1 MKNLVFL
8 WVIGVVIVA
17 LAGCAVNTKLIE
29 RERVDQEISSM
40 DNQGYLFGTPP
51 PAASRKATREYFE
64 LQVELPP
71 PIEKESRVPK
81 EEVEEMEVAPIYTA
95 PEISELEEV
104 FVPEVEK
111 EEYVT
116 YKVQKGDTLQK
127 ISQKFYGTSKKWRKI
142 FLANKDKLKNPDK
155 IRAGQ
160 TLKIPQTAGE
170 SEYIK

>member
-1 MKNLVFL
+1 M
-8 WVIGVVIVA
+8 
-17 LAGCAVNTKLIE
+17 
-29 RERVDQEISSM
+29 
-40 DNQGYLFGTPP
+40 
-51 PAASRKATREYFE
+51 
-64 LQVELPP
+64 
-71 PIEKESRVPK
+71 
-81 EEVEEMEVAPIYTA
+81 
-95 PEISELEEV
+95 SELEEV